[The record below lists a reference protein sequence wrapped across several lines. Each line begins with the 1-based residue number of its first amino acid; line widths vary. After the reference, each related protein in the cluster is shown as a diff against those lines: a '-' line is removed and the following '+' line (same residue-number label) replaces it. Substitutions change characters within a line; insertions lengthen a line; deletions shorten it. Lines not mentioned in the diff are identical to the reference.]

1 MGYQI
6 KEQEPY
12 VITGKEGKEY
22 KVPQVDGLSI
32 DEFAILVR
40 YNETSDAVEKIK
52 VCKEFFLTIVP
63 ELEDENIGD
72 VEYFHIFQD
81 YNEAKTPK
89 QKKRVGE
96 S

>member
-6 KEQEPY
+6 TEKEPY
-12 VITGKEGKEY
+12 IITGKEGKEY
-22 KVPQVDGLSI
+22 KIPQVDGLSI

-40 YNETSDAVEKIK
+40 YNETDDAVEKIK
-52 VCKEFFLTIVP
+52 VCKEFFLTIAP
-63 ELEDENIGD
+63 ELEDEKIGD
-72 VEYFHIFQD
+72 VEYFKIFQD